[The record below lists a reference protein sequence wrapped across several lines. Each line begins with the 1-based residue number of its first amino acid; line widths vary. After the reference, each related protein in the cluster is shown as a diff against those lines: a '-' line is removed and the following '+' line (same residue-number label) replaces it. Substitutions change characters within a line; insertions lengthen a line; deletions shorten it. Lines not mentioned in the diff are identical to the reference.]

1 MWAVG
6 AGLDDSG
13 LISRRTVR
21 RSLGLAVAGSVLL
34 IAGLSIWV
42 ISAVGQVVTGT
53 TAGASRLAGLGLMAA
68 GALCGLVMVV
78 ILLTRERTPRGRDQ
92 PPAAGESGDAPELA
106 TAASPRAESMAPDMS
121 RLPERVPLAG
131 LPPSRPAAGR
141 APEWPPP
148 TSGPRH
154 ALDPGNVSSPGRD
167 AQAPLAA
174 EAPPASDVA
183 QPAAEEVQPAV
194 KEARLAAE
202 EVQPDRVWARPPA
215 KPTVGWNPDSPEDWL
230 RVLRGLRGSGEGPDD
245 RHISHEG

>member
-1 MWAVG
+1 VWAVG

-68 GALCGLVMVV
+68 GAVCGLLMVV
-78 ILLTRERTPRGRDQ
+78 ILLARERVPRATDQ
-92 PPAAGESGDAPELA
+92 PPAAGGPGDAPELA
-106 TAASPRAESMAPDMS
+106 TAAPPRAESMAPDVS

-131 LPPSRPAAGR
+131 LPPSRPAAVR
-141 APEWPPP
+141 APEWPPPP

-154 ALDPGNVSSPGRD
+154 ALDPGNVSSPGRA

-174 EAPPASDVA
+174 EAAWDAAQPAAEEA
-183 QPAAEEVQPAV
+183 QPAAEEVQP
-194 KEARLAAE
+194 
-202 EVQPDRVWARPPA
+202 DRAWARPPA

-230 RVLRGLRGSGEGPDD
+230 RVLRGLRGSGESPDD
-245 RHISHEG
+245 RHISHED